1 MFEIATWYLPDRC
14 SVKLVRAPMYLQ
26 KADIIHDKVANRYGS
41 LLIFAMETMMTDPN
55 KTNSFHPLLEQLRG
69 GIVVSCQAP
78 GDNPMRGP
86 EIMARMARAAEM
98 GGAVG
103 TRVESPADIAAV
115 MNATS
120 IPCLGIYKVDYEGFD
135 VRITPTLRD
144 TEAIIATGAQMIA
157 LDATNRPRPN
167 GETLSDSVAAIHA
180 AGKLAFG
187 DCATRDDLE
196 GALAAG
202 CDAIGTTLSGYTAE
216 SASDA
221 PEPDLDLVAWFVTH
235 SPVPVY
241 AEGRYWNPQH
251 VAAALELG
259 AHCVVVGTAITNPM
273 KSTSYF
279 IDESRRLMGS

>member
-1 MFEIATWYLPDRC
+1 
-14 SVKLVRAPMYLQ
+14 
-26 KADIIHDKVANRYGS
+26 
-41 LLIFAMETMMTDPN
+41 MTTQTDTSPL
-55 KTNSFHPLLEQLRG
+55 HPLLEHLRG
-69 GIVVSCQAP
+69 GLIVSCQA
-78 GDNPMRGP
+78 DEQNPMHGP
-86 EIMARMARAAEM
+86 EIMARMAKAAEI

-103 TRVESPADIAAV
+103 TRVESPADITAV
-115 MNATS
+115 MEATS

-144 TEAIIATGAQMIA
+144 TQAIIETGAPMIA
-157 LDATNRPRPN
+157 LDATKRPRPH
-167 GETLSDSVAAIHA
+167 GESLVDSVAAIHA
-180 AGKLAFG
+180 AGALAFG

-216 SASDA
+216 STSNS

-241 AEGRYWNPQH
+241 AEGRYWNPQQ

-273 KSTSYF
+273 KTTEYF
-279 IDESRRLMGS
+279 INESQRILGS